1 MHQESQTPLK
11 PRKRKIETVTEKPDE
26 NPSPKSTPFLS
37 DLAQPS
43 KKNVALG
50 MSLTFVSPKQFNNN
64 TIMDT
69 TQMEPPVDTSHS
81 NQRRAKR
88 PRYSLFPKPIGGK
101 TDIEVDRVLQT
112 PPIKRDRRS
121 MAEAVD
127 NVSRPSSI
135 LKDKMRRF
143 INFSGF
149 PDQPIGH
156 LILNETQ
163 HSTSDHSS
171 TEMEVTS
178 MEVTEAPKHLRFS
191 LPELSPP
198 IEPEALQ
205 SNVLPS
211 PSEKLET
218 ELEIESSKLQGE
230 LAIGE
235 EFLSFEEEKNVEVTM
250 SELEETTAPTSIAAQ
265 STPAQITDQQLGDVI
280 LDEQVHLTT
289 LDPVVPASMLQ
300 LPGTSHLPIEEPS
313 AVLSEKVN
321 QLFH

>member
-1 MHQESQTPLK
+1 
-11 PRKRKIETVTEKPDE
+11 
-26 NPSPKSTPFLS
+26 
-37 DLAQPS
+37 
-43 KKNVALG
+43 
-50 MSLTFVSPKQFNNN
+50 
-64 TIMDT
+64 
-69 TQMEPPVDTSHS
+69 
-81 NQRRAKR
+81 
-88 PRYSLFPKPIGGK
+88 
-101 TDIEVDRVLQT
+101 
-112 PPIKRDRRS
+112 
-121 MAEAVD
+121 
-127 NVSRPSSI
+127 
-135 LKDKMRRF
+135 
-143 INFSGF
+143 
-149 PDQPIGH
+149 
-156 LILNETQ
+156 
-163 HSTSDHSS
+163 
-171 TEMEVTS
+171 